1 MSLRREWIGCI
12 SGLNHN
18 MYDEMS
24 AFIIARKQ
32 GLSILN
38 KWRRVIV

>member
-1 MSLRREWIGCI
+1 
-12 SGLNHN
+12 

-38 KWRRVIV
+38 EWRRVKV